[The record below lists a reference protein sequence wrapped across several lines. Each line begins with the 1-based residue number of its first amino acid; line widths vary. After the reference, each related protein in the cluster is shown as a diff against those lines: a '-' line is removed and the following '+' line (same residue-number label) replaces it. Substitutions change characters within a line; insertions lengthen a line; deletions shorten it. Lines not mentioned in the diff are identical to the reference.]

1 MPASGTPWLR
11 INRVLRL
18 MPHTAEAWSMMARQ
32 GYDRQ
37 SAAAIIHHVQG
48 VGSHAEAAGGY
59 RAARAQKRS
68 PREAA
73 RFRRA
78 E

>member
-1 MPASGTPWLR
+1 
-11 INRVLRL
+11 
-18 MPHTAEAWSMMARQ
+18 MMARQ

-78 E
+78 EWTRWRRRLSCAHLS